1 MSVAPLRIT
10 WVLPA
15 PELNGGVKVVLQHA
29 ELLRK
34 AGHRS
39 TVLGAGPRQSWFPR
53 RLRYVDIGLGPPRL
67 PSQDLVIATF
77 WTTIDVA
84 LALRLGP
91 VTHLCQG
98 YEGALVHL
106 RAQWPEIEA
115 RYALPLPAFAVAP
128 HLSELLR
135 IRFGRESRLVPP
147 SLDPRF
153 RPGWRRGPS
162 RRPRIFVPGI
172 FEAEVKGVATAL
184 EAVRRLRERGVD
196 ARVVRLSLLPPSDA
210 ERRLLVADAYLRGA
224 LPRVVARRLRRSDL
238 LILASREAEGFGLP
252 LLEAMASGVPAV
264 ASRIA
269 ATAFASGGSVERVPA
284 DDSVAFA
291 DAAERLLTDPRAW
304 RRARDVALV
313 AAQRFHPE
321 AVLRQLL
328 LAVEWARAAG
338 GGQIRSESPI
348 VK

>member
-1 MSVAPLRIT
+1 MSLRIT
-10 WVLPA
+10 YVLPA
-15 PELNGGVKVVLQHA
+15 AELNGGVKVVLQHA
-29 ELLRK
+29 ELLRE
-34 AGHRS
+34 AGHRL
-39 TVLGAGPRQSWFPR
+39 TVLGAGPRQGWFPW
-53 RLRYVDIGLGPPRL
+53 RLRYVDIGLGPARL

-91 VTHLCQG
+91 VAHLCQG

-128 HLSELLR
+128 HLSEFLR
-135 IRFGRESRLVPP
+135 TRFARESRLVPP

-153 RPGWRRGPS
+153 RPAWRRGPS

-184 EAVRRLRERGVD
+184 EAIRRMRERGID
-196 ARVVRLSLLPPSDA
+196 SRVLRLSVLPPSEA
-210 ERRLLVADAYLRGA
+210 ERRLLVADTFLRGV
-224 LPRVVARRLRRSDL
+224 LPRVVARRLRHSDL
-238 LILASREAEGFGLP
+238 LLLASREAEGFGLP

-264 ASRIA
+264 ASRIP

-284 DDSVAFA
+284 DDPDAFA
-291 DAAERLLTDPRAW
+291 DAAERLLIDPRAW
-304 RRARDVALV
+304 RDARDRALA

-321 AVLRQLL
+321 AVQRQLL
-328 LAVEWARAAG
+328 AAVEWARGAG
-338 GGQIRSESPI
+338 SAPR
-348 VK
+348 